1 MWELCDTFIN
11 CESQWTYLAKVPW
24 YLPAREDMEETLL
37 NEKTLKKLP
46 EIVSLLQL
54 GLGKGKYGII
64 ASSKRI
70 S

>member
-1 MWELCDTFIN
+1 MIH
-11 CESQWTYLAKVPW
+11 SQIVNPNGHTLQRSHGIYQPEKTWQK
-24 YLPAREDMEETLL
+24 LL